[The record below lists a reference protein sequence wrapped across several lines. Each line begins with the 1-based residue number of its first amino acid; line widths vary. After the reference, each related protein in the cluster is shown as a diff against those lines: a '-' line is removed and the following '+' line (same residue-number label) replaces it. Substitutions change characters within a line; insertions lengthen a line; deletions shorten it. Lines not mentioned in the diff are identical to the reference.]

1 MKNRP
6 AYAIESVDRA
16 LRLATLLQQEGSV
29 GVTEA
34 AETLGISASGAHRL
48 LAMLVYRDFAEQL
61 PDRTYGP
68 GSVLRAA
75 RAADAPL
82 ALLRT
87 VGPPRLRELTDRTGE
102 SSNLFVRVGAET
114 RFVTTVESDR
124 ALRVGDRSGTSLP
137 AHLTSAGRAMLA
149 ALSAAE
155 LAEVYAEVAG
165 DAGVDPRA
173 LHRRLARVRADGY
186 AVNRN
191 ATEDGVTAVGAAV
204 PGPDGTPVCGISVGL
219 PSSRFT
225 PALLPDLADAVLET
239 AADLANDLAVELG

>member
-16 LRLATLLQQEGSV
+16 LRLATLLQQEGSI

-34 AETLGISASGAHRL
+34 AETLGISVSGAHRL
-48 LAMLVYRDFAEQL
+48 FAMLVYRDFAEQL

-87 VGPPRLRELTDRTGE
+87 LGPPRLRELTERTGE

-137 AHLTSAGRAMLA
+137 AHLTSAGRAILA
-149 ALSAAE
+149 TLSAAE
-155 LAEVYAEVAG
+155 LAEVYAEVA
-165 DAGVDPRA
+165 DVDPRA

-204 PGPDGTPVCGISVGL
+204 PGPHGTPVCGISVGL

-225 PALLPDLADAVLET
+225 PALLPDLATAVLET
-239 AADLANDLAVELG
+239 AADLADDLAAGLA